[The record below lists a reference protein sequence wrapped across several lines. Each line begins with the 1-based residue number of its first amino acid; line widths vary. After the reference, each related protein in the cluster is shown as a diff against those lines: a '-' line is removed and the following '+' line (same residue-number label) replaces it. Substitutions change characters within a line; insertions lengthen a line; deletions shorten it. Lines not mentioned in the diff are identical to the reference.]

1 MTQPACH
8 CHPSP
13 QFHALD
19 QAVYNLWRLYGYSA
33 AYWQLENARL
43 NFEKS
48 VFNNIKEES

>member
-1 MTQPACH
+1 MK
-8 CHPSP
+8 PSLSP
-13 QFHALD
+13 CLTAQRLQALD
-19 QAVYNLWRLYGYSA
+19 QAIYNLWRLYGYSA